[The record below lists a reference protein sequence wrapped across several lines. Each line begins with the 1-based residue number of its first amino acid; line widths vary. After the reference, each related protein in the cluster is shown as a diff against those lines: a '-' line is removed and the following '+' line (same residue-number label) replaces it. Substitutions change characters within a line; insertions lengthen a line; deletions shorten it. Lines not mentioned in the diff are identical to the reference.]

1 MGKELTPT
9 EKAMAT
15 LSDRDA
21 YALRKF
27 VQMKMPELSP
37 ELSIELFEL
46 FAQGRDCEEI
56 RKLKPGLSLGSIVH
70 ARIRDL
76 WDMQKSDIQRKLVT
90 EVPAKVQQ
98 VQLES
103 ADFLVKLLAAS
114 HKLLQE
120 PIDKF
125 LATGDKIHL
134 KGTALENLT
143 LKQYQAI
150 LETLGKATGQDQK
163 KHIHHTGGITVTQRP
178 QPTAAEASNIL
189 DAIEIK

>member
-1 MGKELTPT
+1 MANELTPT
-9 EKAMAT
+9 EKVAQA
-15 LSDRDA
+15 LSDREA
-21 YALRKF
+21 FALRKF
-27 VQMKMPELSP
+27 VSAKMPELSP

-46 FAQGRDCEEI
+46 FSQGRDCEEI
-56 RKLKPGLSLGSIVH
+56 RKLKPGLSLGAIVH
-70 ARIRDL
+70 CRVRDL
-76 WDMQKSDIQRKLVT
+76 WDVQRADIQRKLAT
-90 EVPAKVQQ
+90 EVPAKVQK

-143 LKQYQAI
+143 LKQYQSI

-163 KHIHHTGGITVTQRP
+163 KHVHHTGGITVTQRP